1 MAEVV
6 VAEFMDEA
14 AVAELRAAFEV
25 AYDPTLVDRT
35 DDLIAA
41 VAAARGLIVRNRTQV
56 RGRLLAAATRLDA
69 IGRLGVGLDN
79 IDLDACR
86 ARGIAVLPATGANA
100 VAVAEYVIAA
110 ALTLLRPAFA
120 ALPEMLAGA
129 WPRERLIGRELSGR
143 RLGLVGYGLIARE
156 VAARA
161 RAMGMTI
168 AAHDPHLA
176 AADPAWAGVE
186 RHDRLHALLATAD
199 LVSLHV
205 PLDRTTR
212 NLIDARALAAMR
224 PGSILINTSRGGIL
238 DEPALAQ
245 ALRTRHIAGA
255 ALDVFAHEPL
265 TAEAAAAFTGC
276 PNLILTPHVA
286 GVTEES
292 NERVSLVTARN
303 VRAVL
308 KGKG

>member
-14 AVAELRAAFEV
+14 AVAELRGAFEV
-25 AYDPTLVDRT
+25 VYDPTLVDRP

-56 RGRLLAAATRLDA
+56 RGRLLAAATRLEA

-120 ALPEMLAGA
+120 ALPEMLSGA

-176 AADPAWAGVE
+176 AADPAWIGVE
-186 RHDRLHALLATAD
+186 RHDQLHALLAAAD

-205 PLDRTTR
+205 PLDPTTR
-212 NLIDARALAAMR
+212 NLIDATALAAMR
-224 PGSILINTSRGGIL
+224 PGAHPHQHVPRRHPRRGG
-238 DEPALAQ
+238 
-245 ALRTRHIAGA
+245 AGA
-255 ALDVFAHEPL
+255 GPAHPPARRRRPRRL
-265 TAEAAAAFTGC
+265 RPRAPHRRGGGRVRRLPQPDPDAAHRRGDRGEQR
-276 PNLILTPHVA
+276 A
-286 GVTEES
+286 GVD
-292 NERVSLVTARN
+292 VD
-303 VRAVL
+303 
-308 KGKG
+308 G